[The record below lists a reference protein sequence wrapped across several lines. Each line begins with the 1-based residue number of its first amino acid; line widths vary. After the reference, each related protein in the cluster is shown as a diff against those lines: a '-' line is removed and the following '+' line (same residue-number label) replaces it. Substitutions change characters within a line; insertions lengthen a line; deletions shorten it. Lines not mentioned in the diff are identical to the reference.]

1 MHYIIEN
8 NGGSRD
14 VWIGKVKYFIQR
26 DERLKTKNHRLAH
39 AAREL
44 PFFNIVKVKEK

>member
-14 VWIGKVKYFIQR
+14 VYVMKVKYYIAR
-26 DERLKTKNHRLAH
+26 GERLKTKNHRLAH
-39 AAREL
+39 AAGEL
-44 PFFNIVKVKEK
+44 PFFNVIKVKEK